1 MGKSIPISPILFI
14 IIWLFAI
21 PLSLFG
27 QQRVVISPFYSD
39 YATLT
44 DSLPRGWSLSPY
56 IQLGVKIDFSR
67 ETTLS
72 SLKQY
77 QFENSSYFST
87 VLRPFIPITL
97 QYGHLKWDNLNLT
110 NWNTLELEKQER
122 QYVETAQECF
132 SLSYND
138 CSFLAGM
145 LVNNSGIPSFSY
157 IHYEGWG
164 TLLPINTQKRDTTT
178 YILHINPSLFYLLT
192 DKGLVD
198 LYTTEKIIIPPNEKY
213 PSLFLF
219 YKPIYEYKTIEYKG
233 LNVKLLA
240 EDEKQAAKLYR
251 KLSLDT

>member
-157 IHYEGWG
+157 IHYEGWE
-164 TLLPINTQKRDTTT
+164 
-178 YILHINPSLFYLLT
+178 
-192 DKGLVD
+192 
-198 LYTTEKIIIPPNEKY
+198 LY
-213 PSLFLF
+213 FL
-219 YKPIYEYKTIEYKG
+219 
-233 LNVKLLA
+233 
-240 EDEKQAAKLYR
+240 
-251 KLSLDT
+251 